1 MVKAEYDPETG
12 MVALGWLRLS
22 EEDAMWA
29 AEILSEEVDMSLRRG
44 HWPKDKV
51 DQCQHLINAV
61 TSLRNARKQ
70 NV

>member
-22 EEDAMWA
+22 EEDALWA
-29 AEILSEEVDMSLRRG
+29 VEILSEEVTSSLRRG
-44 HWPKDKV
+44 HWPKDLTG
-51 DQCQHLINAV
+51 QCQHLINAV